1 MPRGFLLWLIVM
13 SAIGWGVYQ
22 LKYQVQ
28 ALEAELART
37 NREIVAE
44 QDSIHVLKAEW
55 SYLNQPRQIS
65 EMAKKFLEVAPIG
78 PRQMVTLSMIPTRAE
93 GAVPA
98 AKPEPAKKPAP
109 SVAAP
114 KPAAPAKPASGVLA
128 AKKPAPI
135 LSHPAQAIL
144 PKDKLQLT
152 RNGAA
157 Q

>member
-1 MPRGFLLWLIVM
+1 MPRGFVLWLIVM

-28 ALEAELART
+28 ALEAQLART

-44 QDSIHVLKAEW
+44 QDAIHVLKAEW

-65 EMAKKFLEVAPIG
+65 AMAKKFLEVAPIG
-78 PRQMVTLSMIPTRAE
+78 PRQMVTLTMIPSHAE

-98 AKPEPAKKPAP
+98 AKPEPAKKPPAAQPAP
-109 SVAAP
+109 SAKAPSAVAAS
-114 KPAAPAKPASGVLA
+114 KSAPVLA
-128 AKKPAPI
+128 
-135 LSHPAQAIL
+135 HPAQAVL
-144 PKDKLQLT
+144 PKDKLSLT
-152 RNGAA
+152 HNGAA

>member
-1 MPRGFLLWLIVM
+1 MPRGFVLWLIVM

-28 ALEAELART
+28 GLEAQLART

-44 QDSIHVLKAEW
+44 QDAIHVLKAEW

-65 EMAKKFLEVAPIG
+65 AMAKKFLEVAPIG
-78 PRQMVTLSMIPTRAE
+78 PRQMVTLTMIPSRAE

-98 AKPEPAKKPAP
+98 TKPEPAARKPATP
-109 SVAAP
+109 PAAAP
-114 KPAAPAKPASGVLA
+114 KPPGATVLA
-128 AKKPAPI
+128 APKPSPA
-135 LSHPAQAIL
+135 LTHPAQAIL
-144 PKDKLQLT
+144 PKDKLTLT
-152 RNGAA
+152 GRGAA

>member
-1 MPRGFLLWLIVM
+1 MPRGLVLWVIVM

-28 ALEAELART
+28 TLEAQLART

-44 QDSIHVLKAEW
+44 QDAIHVLKAEW

-78 PRQMVTLSMIPTRAE
+78 PRQMATLSMIPSRAE
-93 GAVPA
+93 GAVPV
-98 AKPEPAKKPAP
+98 AKQDGPRKPAP
-109 SVAAP
+109 PAAAPKSLPAAAP
-114 KPAAPAKPASGVLA
+114 KPASAPALA
-128 AKKPAPI
+128 R
-135 LSHPAQAIL
+135 PAQAIL
-144 PKDKLQLT
+144 PKDKLSLT
-152 RNGAA
+152 HNGAA

>member
-28 ALEAELART
+28 ALEAQLART

-44 QDSIHVLKAEW
+44 QDAIHVLKAEW

-65 EMAKKFLEVAPIG
+65 QMAQKFLLVAPLG
-78 PRQMVTLSMIPTRAE
+78 PRQMVTLSMIPSRAE
-93 GAVPA
+93 GAVPV
-98 AKPEPAKKPAP
+98 AKPEPAPKKPAP
-109 SVAAP
+109 AATVAAP
-114 KPAAPAKPASGVLA
+114 KAAPALT
-128 AKKPAPI
+128 
-135 LSHPAQAIL
+135 HPAQAVL
-144 PKDKLQLT
+144 PKDKLTLT